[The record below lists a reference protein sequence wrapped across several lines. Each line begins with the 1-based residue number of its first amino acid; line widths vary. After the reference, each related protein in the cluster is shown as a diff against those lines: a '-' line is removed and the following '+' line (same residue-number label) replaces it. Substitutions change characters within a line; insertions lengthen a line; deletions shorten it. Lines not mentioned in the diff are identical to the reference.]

1 MSLTIRFRLPLGN
14 TPSGAERVVSDSQAR
29 HLIGCGAAELV
40 ESPEMATEPAPETGE
55 PAADAAPADGG
66 PASEPAPAA
75 AEPTPQ
81 EIREWATAYG
91 LKVPAKGRIPK
102 HIRAA
107 YFDNH

>member
-14 TPSGAERVVSDSQAR
+14 TPSGAERIVSDSQAR

-40 ESPEMATEPAPETGE
+40 ESPELATEPAPGTGE
-55 PAADAAPADGG
+55 PAADSAPADGE

-81 EIREWATAYG
+81 EIREWAAGYG
-91 LKVPAKGRIPK
+91 LKVSDRGKIPA